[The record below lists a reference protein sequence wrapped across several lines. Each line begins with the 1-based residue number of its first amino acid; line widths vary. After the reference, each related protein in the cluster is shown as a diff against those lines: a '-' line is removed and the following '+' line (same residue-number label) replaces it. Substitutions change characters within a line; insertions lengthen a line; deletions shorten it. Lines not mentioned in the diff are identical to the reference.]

1 MQKVMLIICLEST
14 SWPGISLEAMNP
26 ELQRGANSPMS
37 MKGFGNMII
46 LRVNKR
52 LLLVVLLLLLGSV
65 VDNIEFRHLE
75 RM

>member
-1 MQKVMLIICLEST
+1 MQNIMLIICLEST

-26 ELQRGANSPMS
+26 ELQRVASSPMS
-37 MKGFGNMII
+37 MKGFGNVVI

-52 LLLVVLLLLLGSV
+52 LLLLLLGNVIDS
-65 VDNIEFRHLE
+65 IEFRHLE